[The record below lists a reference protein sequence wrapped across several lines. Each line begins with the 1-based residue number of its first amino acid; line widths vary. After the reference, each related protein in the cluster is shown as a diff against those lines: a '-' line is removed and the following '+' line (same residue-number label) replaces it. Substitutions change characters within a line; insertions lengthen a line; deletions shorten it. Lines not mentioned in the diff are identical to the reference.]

1 MLALYASIKQTRG
14 GVRRDEESGKKVV
27 GVKNPAMTLAKKRTS
42 LDLPPDLLER
52 TDEAVRLGAARS
64 RNSLIAVALED
75 YLDALDRVAS
85 IDARFAEM
93 SDDAPYLDM
102 QRKLAIDFADSDAP
116 IFAGGLGDADD
127 FDAVEKEP
135 ALETAGP

>member
-1 MLALYASIKQTRG
+1 M
-14 GVRRDEESGKKVV
+14 VE
-27 GVKNPAMTLAKKRTS
+27 VKNLAMTLAKKRTS

-52 TDEAVRLGAARS
+52 TDEAVRLGVARS

-75 YLDALDRVAS
+75 YLDSLDRITQ

-93 SDDAPYLDM
+93 RNDARYHEM
-102 QRKLAIDFADSDAP
+102 HLALATGFEESDAES
-116 IFAGGLGDADD
+116 FATTFSDGPGKAVT
-127 FDAVEKEP
+127 AVEDETP

>member
-1 MLALYASIKQTRG
+1 MCKC
-14 GVRRDEESGKKVV
+14 DEESGKKVV
-27 GVKNPAMTLAKKRTS
+27 RVKNLATTLAKKRTS

-52 TDEAVRLGAARS
+52 TDEAVRLGVARS

-75 YLDALDRVAS
+75 YLDALDRIAS

-93 SDDAPYLDM
+93 RNDARYHEVH
-102 QRKLAIDFADSDAP
+102 RALAADFADSDEAS
-116 IFAGGLGDADD
+116 FAASFVDGDAKTRIGDE
-127 FDAVEKEP
+127 AATL

>member
-1 MLALYASIKQTRG
+1 
-14 GVRRDEESGKKVV
+14 
-27 GVKNPAMTLAKKRTS
+27 VKNPAMTLAKKRTS

-93 SDDAPYLDM
+93 SDDASYLDM
-102 QRKLAIDFADSDAP
+102 QRKLAIDFAESEAP
-116 IFAGGLGDADD
+116 IFTGSLGEADD
-127 FDAVEKEP
+127 VDAVEKEP